1 MVFVQETNDLV
12 YRKENQGNNEIF
24 EITNSFSILFKILV
38 HVMNLTVK
46 VDTKPREQ
54 LKNLTFYL
62 LANPLS

>member
-38 HVMNLTVK
+38 HVMILTVK
-46 VDTKPREQ
+46 VDTKPRE
-54 LKNLTFYL
+54 
-62 LANPLS
+62 

>member
-38 HVMNLTVK
+38 HVMILTVK